1 MMQNPLTQSHPFFEL
16 SQIDKTHQDYDRD
29 KNYNAYERA
38 KLLFQP
44 PIDSP
49 QQQP

>member
-1 MMQNPLTQSHPFFEL
+1 MQNPLTQSHPFFEL
-16 SQIDKTHQDYDRD
+16 SQIDKTRQDYDRD
-29 KNYNAYERA
+29 KNYNAYERD

>member
-1 MMQNPLTQSHPFFEL
+1 MMQNPLTQSRPFFKL
-16 SQIDKTHQDYDRD
+16 SQTDKTHQDYDHD
-29 KNYNAYERA
+29 KHYNAYERA

-44 PIDSP
+44 PIDDP